1 MVDVEWLQRINYSSS
16 TCMTRG
22 EGADDLWLLWVPHS
36 TVEGTMG
43 PSQDRRGGEATNA
56 KGNGEVHMHVGR
68 GEGAGGFWVLMV
80 ERFQLGFK
88 RGTVGLGFNQGSS
101 HPRRQEARGERVHA
115 VTRL

>member
-56 KGNGEVHMHVGR
+56 KGNGEVHMHVGERERAAFGYLWLR
-68 GEGAGGFWVLMV
+68 GSNLDSREERWASDSIKDHHTPGG
-80 ERFQLGFK
+80 K
-88 RGTVGLGFNQGSS
+88 
-101 HPRRQEARGERVHA
+101 RQEERGCMQ
-115 VTRL
+115 